1 MAKFDGKIEITFSQ
15 QDRALLKRV
24 ADGIEALGPEH
35 GAKVRRLIE
44 AEGDAE
50 EGALRRVEPL
60 AASVYGSGR
69 AD

>member
-24 ADGIEALGPEH
+24 ADGIEALGPGQ

-44 AEGDAE
+44 TEGENWPD
-50 EGALRRVEPL
+50 GATPL
-60 AASVYGSGR
+60 NLL
-69 AD
+69 D